1 MSMFL
6 KVNRFLSEAICD
18 NFSLL
23 FFCIFF
29 ALITGVVCH
38 LKQYGY
44 GQSRDGKG
52 DSSLTASL
60 RKAKYRTERVH
71 KNYLESTP
79 YPEKQTRQMQAVSTS
94 LEETQKEL

>member
-1 MSMFL
+1 MSTFL
-6 KVNRFLSEAICD
+6 KVNRFLSEVICD

-23 FFCIFF
+23 FLHFF
-29 ALITGVVCH
+29 AHITGVVCH

-44 GQSRDGKG
+44 GQSRDGKS
-52 DSSLTASL
+52 DSSLTTSP

-79 YPEKQTRQMQAVSTS
+79 YPEKQAKQMQAVSTS
-94 LEETQKEL
+94 REETQREL